1 MLRSQHI
8 FRAAG
13 RLSTQRPL
21 STLVSK
27 GFGQHLFRGA
37 VAAPY
42 LQNAGLPADVLD
54 SSAWTQDG
62 SADRVAAAI
71 LAWAQDNGASVY
83 CHQFQPL
90 GSSGFRHGLTA
101 QVHTTMVEFDRDG
114 SPQWN
119 FKGKH
124 LLRGGYARDCASALA
139 RATYRA

>member
-1 MLRSQHI
+1 MLRSQHL

-54 SSAWTQDG
+54 SPAWTQDG

-124 LLRGGYARDCASALA
+124 LLRGGYERDCASALA